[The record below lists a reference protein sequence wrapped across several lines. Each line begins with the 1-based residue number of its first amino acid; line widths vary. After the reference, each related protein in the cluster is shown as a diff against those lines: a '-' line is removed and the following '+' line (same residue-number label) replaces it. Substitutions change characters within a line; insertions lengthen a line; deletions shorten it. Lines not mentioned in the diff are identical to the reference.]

1 MSYIPA
7 WLILLLLC
15 LCFGGFVVAVFAG
28 IFFLI
33 NRSVQGVNRIWGDL
47 GMGTGLT
54 LKPAAMFSQ
63 PELYGEYRQ
72 RPIRLYTYKAGTQGN
87 RITYTAVDLT
97 VNNPTNSRLEITPS
111 GGVGNFFGKILNAQD
126 VEIGTPA
133 FDARFV
139 IKSNPPDFA
148 MKVLGDAW
156 VQMEILD
163 IPDVFRIELEGSSL
177 KYSKTNLEENA
188 DFLAKLF
195 NTLSNLADRLE
206 GN

>member
-1 MSYIPA
+1 MFYIPA

-15 LCFGGFVVAVFAG
+15 LCFVGFVVAVIGG

-47 GMGTGLT
+47 GTRSGLT
-54 LKPAAMFSQ
+54 LKPAGIFAQ
-63 PELYGEYRQ
+63 PELNGEFRH
-72 RPIRLYTYKAGTQGN
+72 RPMRLYTENSVGQGN
-87 RITYTAVDLT
+87 RTTWTVVGLT
-97 VNNPTNSRLEITPS
+97 VNNPGNSTLEITPS
-111 GGVGNFFGKILNAQD
+111 GTVGNFLGKMIKAQD
-126 VEIGTPA
+126 VEIGNPE
-133 FDARFV
+133 FDKRFIV
-139 IKSNPPDFA
+139 KSNPADLAVRLLADSP
-148 MKVLGDAW
+148 
-156 VQMEILD
+156 VQTDIMEI
-163 IPDVFRIELEGSSL
+163 PGTFRIHLEGSSL